1 MYHIYKN
8 LLYLVLPLQKYINSF
23 EKEITHEDFNN
34 FFNYFIT
41 ELSKSFPVIL
51 KVIVKLVHIEINK
64 CHNDNDKDNIN
75 NKDNESHKKDNSMN
89 YTPLMTMMMF
99 NYFISPKMQD
109 IYSIRY
115 SSMRNVNRIIRV

>member
-1 MYHIYKN
+1 M
-8 LLYLVLPLQKYINSF
+8 PLQKYINSF

-34 FFNYFIT
+34 FFNNFIT

-64 CHNDNDKDNIN
+64 CHNDNDNDKDNIN
-75 NKDNESHKKDNSMN
+75 NKDNESHKRDNSMN

-109 IYSIRY
+109 IYSISY